1 MKETELISMRIISS
15 VGAARSMYIE
25 AIRSA
30 SQQDFAQAEE
40 LIRQGDE
47 AYQQGQQAHAR
58 LLQEEAAGKE
68 THMTILLAHAEDQ
81 LMSAESF
88 KILSEEF
95 MRVYQVMGQMCA
107 EIKGSDCDNC

>member
-1 MKETELISMRIISS
+1 MKEVELISMKIIAS

-25 AIRSA
+25 AIHSA
-30 SQQDFAQAEE
+30 SKRNFEHAQK
-40 LIRQGDE
+40 LMKQGDE
-47 AYQQGQQAHAR
+47 AYQQGQQAHTK

-68 THMTILLAHAEDQ
+68 TYMTILLAHAEDQ

-95 MRVYQVMGQMCA
+95 ITVYREMEQLKA
-107 EIKGSDCDNC
+107 S